1 MSSIETTTT
10 TPSTPEAPEPKKK
23 SWFARHKV
31 LTGIA
36 GVAVLAVVGTAMSG
50 GSDDST
56 VAATDTDSE
65 AAVEAEA
72 ETPAEGTQE
81 EPAAEAEA
89 PAAEEAPAEAIAT
102 IGTPVRDGQ
111 FEFVVLGVETGVAS
125 VGGEFGETA
134 QGEYTLVEM
143 TVTNIGDEPQMFT
156 DSDQTGFDSQGR
168 ELNADTS
175 AGIWANEDARGF
187 LEDINPGNS
196 VTVKVVYDLPAG
208 EQLTSVMLHDSMFS
222 GGVEVSLV

>member
-10 TPSTPEAPEPKKK
+10 PATPEAPEPKKR

-36 GVAVLAVVGTAMSG
+36 GVAALAVVLTAMGG
-50 GSDDST
+50 GSDDSS
-56 VAATDTDSE
+56 VADTETNTE
-65 AAVEAEA
+65 AAVEAE
-72 ETPAEGTQE
+72 
-81 EPAAEAEA
+81 
-89 PAAEEAPAEAIAT
+89 EAPAEDIAT
-102 IGTPVRDGQ
+102 IGTPVRDGE
-111 FEFVVLGVETGVAS
+111 FEFVVLGVESGVAN
-125 VGGEFGETA
+125 VGGQFGDTA

-156 DSDQTGFDSQGR
+156 DSAQSGFDSQGR
-168 ELNADTS
+168 ELGADTS

-196 VTVKVVYDLPAG
+196 VTVKVVFDLPAG
-208 EQLTSVMLHDSMFS
+208 EKLTSVLLHDSVFS
-222 GGVEVSLV
+222 GGVKISLI